1 MKNEI
6 CKYHLEMEKLRSLQ
20 SSTWELIDK
29 KAYKNN
35 GKSEVRIKGRIHPV
49 NKAILEANGFY
60 VNYVNI
66 DYYTME
72 SCYTVK
78 W

>member
-1 MKNEI
+1 MD
-6 CKYHLEMEKLRSLQ
+6 KLRNLQ
-20 SSTWELIDK
+20 STTWEAIDK
-29 KAYKNN
+29 QAERISTLIQEYKND
-35 GKSEVRIKGRIHPV
+35 GKTEIRIKGRIYPV

-60 VNYVNI
+60 VNQVDI
-66 DYYTME
+66 DYHSME